1 MGAVLHLRVISP
13 KDRVEAVCAS
23 LKAHPGATNLVVLPD
38 AARAPSGDLVMCDV
52 AREAA
57 NEVIDE
63 LRALGIER
71 DGSIAVEQIDL
82 SISAA
87 AQDAAEK
94 APGYGDDAVVWED
107 LDRRTAEGAQLTWSF
122 VAFLALATQLAGIAA
137 IIDSP
142 ILIVGAMVLGPEFGA
157 VAAIS
162 YGILFGDL
170 RRIFTALRTLA
181 IGFLI
186 AIAVTFVCALVS
198 KWIGVIDVDKL
209 PDERPLTAFVYTPD
223 RWSFIV
229 ALLAGAAGVLSLT
242 AGKSS
247 ALVGVFISVTTVPA
261 AGNIAVAMALQHW
274 NEVSGSFLQLGV
286 NLVGMIIAGTATLV
300 VQKAGWALVRK
311 EGPRMAG
318 RGSIE

>member
-1 MGAVLHLRVISP
+1 VRPPTRSSTSCGP
-13 KDRVEAVCAS
+13 W
-23 LKAHPGATNLVVLPD
+23 
-38 AARAPSGDLVMCDV
+38 
-52 AREAA
+52 
-57 NEVIDE
+57 
-63 LRALGIER
+63 
-71 DGSIAVEQIDL
+71 GSISVEQIDL

-87 AQDAAEK
+87 AKDAARK
-94 APGYGDDAVVWED
+94 APGHGDDAVVWED
-107 LDRRTAEGAQLTWSF
+107 LDRRTAEGAELTWSF

-170 RRIFTALRTLA
+170 RRISTALRTLV

-261 AGNIAVAMALQHW
+261 AGNIAVATALHHW

-311 EGPRMAG
+311 EGRRMAG

>member
-1 MGAVLHLRVISP
+1 VLHLRVITP
-13 KDRVEAVCAS
+13 KDRVDAVCAS
-23 LKAHPGATNLVVLPD
+23 LKGNPGVTNLVVLPD
-38 AARAPSGDLVMCDV
+38 AAKRPPGDLIMCDT

-57 NEVIDE
+57 NDVIAE
-63 LRALGIER
+63 LRELGIER
-71 DGSIAVEQIDL
+71 DGSIALERIDL
-82 SISAA
+82 SISAVA
-87 AQDAAEK
+87 EDAEDK
-94 APGYGDDAVVWED
+94 APGHGDDAVVWED
-107 LDRRTAEGAQLTWSF
+107 LDRYTAEEARLTWSF

-162 YGILFGDL
+162 YGVLFGDL
-170 RRIFTALRTLA
+170 RRIGMALRTLA

-186 AIAVTFVCALVS
+186 AITVTFVCALVS
-198 KWIGVIDVDKL
+198 KWIGVIEVARL
-209 PDERPLTAFVYTPD
+209 PDDRPLTGFVYNPD

-274 NEVSGSFLQLGV
+274 NEVRGSFLQLGV
-286 NLVGMIIAGTATLV
+286 NLGGMIIAGTATLL
-300 VQKAGWALVRK
+300 VQKTGWALVRK
-311 EGPRMAG
+311 EGRRMTG